1 MKKFVLTIFFKTI
14 KFVDKFFRFLTKKSL
29 LHLLKDFIDDE
40 LYSQKEICFTKTN
53 FFTPNKVSKW
63 RVETIFTKEPETLE
77 WIDTFSNR
85 PGVIFWDI
93 GANIG
98 LYSIYAARKHS
109 DIITHSFEPSTNNL
123 RILSR
128 NISIN
133 KLSEKILINQIP
145 LTNSKNF
152 YSDMFD
158 SEFIEGWSMSSYGTQ
173 KNFEGNELKFKQKYK
188 LLGLSIDFMISNK
201 MLEIPDYIKI
211 DVDGNEHDI
220 LDGAQLCL
228 KSDKLK
234 SILIEVN
241 ENYKEQFQGIIS
253 IMKKYNFFL
262 KYKKRNEILY
272 KNFSKSYN
280 YIFDK
285 KNEN

>member
-1 MKKFVLTIFFKTI
+1 
-14 KFVDKFFRFLTKKSL
+14 
-29 LHLLKDFIDDE
+29 
-40 LYSQKEICFTKTN
+40 
-53 FFTPNKVSKW
+53 
-63 RVETIFTKEPETLE
+63 
-77 WIDTFSNR
+77 
-85 PGVIFWDI
+85 
-93 GANIG
+93 
-98 LYSIYAARKHS
+98 
-109 DIITHSFEPSTNNL
+109 
-123 RILSR
+123 
-128 NISIN
+128 
-133 KLSEKILINQIP
+133 
-145 LTNSKNF
+145 
-152 YSDMFD
+152 
-158 SEFIEGWSMSSYGTQ
+158 MSSYGTQ

-228 KSDKLK
+228 RSDKLK

-280 YIFDK
+280 YIFEK
-285 KNEN
+285 KNEF

>member
-1 MKKFVLTIFFKTI
+1 
-14 KFVDKFFRFLTKKSL
+14 
-29 LHLLKDFIDDE
+29 
-40 LYSQKEICFTKTN
+40 
-53 FFTPNKVSKW
+53 
-63 RVETIFTKEPETLE
+63 
-77 WIDTFSNR
+77 
-85 PGVIFWDI
+85 
-93 GANIG
+93 
-98 LYSIYAARKHS
+98 
-109 DIITHSFEPSTNNL
+109 
-123 RILSR
+123 
-128 NISIN
+128 
-133 KLSEKILINQIP
+133 
-145 LTNSKNF
+145 
-152 YSDMFD
+152 MFD

-228 KSDKLK
+228 RSDKLK

-280 YIFDK
+280 YIFEKKMKIKILDSFLNK
-285 KNEN
+285 EDLQELSSLNLKKVLKNEVKVYHNTINQNNDIQSECISKESMFRLQKNYHNKAIDILNELNPKKVPLYDYSEFHIIETGADYVFPIHDDTPNKLLSGVVYLRPENNTGTIFYENKNGDGRNEVPWKVNRAVFFQGLRGKLALL